1 MTRDM
6 VLNKNKIKRHKG
18 YRILAIDGSEL
29 RLDKTKENKE
39 MKTLVACADLKAT
52 YPAVNWKEGKLL
64 NRASKKE
71 LESWLNELH

>member
-29 RLDKTKENKE
+29 RLDKTRRTRIYFCTEII
-39 MKTLVACADLKAT
+39 
-52 YPAVNWKEGKLL
+52 LL
-64 NRASKKE
+64 RIKQMLRS
-71 LESWLNELH
+71 HFCMM

>member
-29 RLDKTKENKE
+29 RLDKTKENKDIFLPRNHSPE
-39 MKTLVACADLKAT
+39 NKKIYEFIRVK
-52 YPAVNWKEGKLL
+52 Y
-64 NRASKKE
+64 SKMVCRNTV
-71 LESWLNELH
+71 LFQ